1 MGGGGLWNISQN
13 RSHSLSFAES
23 PGDDGAPRR
32 PGTVWHVTKNI
43 CSFDLYTIA
52 LAIGC
57 MKSTLHKTAERRA
70 PLRPPGRL
78 TTPVRGGAVHHQGEE
93 EARRTVSI
101 CAAAAPGEQA
111 GTSFPVWW
119 FKKQG

>member
-1 MGGGGLWNISQN
+1 MGEGVPHFPLVSCWLWNLSQN
-13 RSHSLSFAES
+13 RSHCVSFAVS
-23 PGDDGAPRR
+23 PGDAGAPRHS
-32 PGTVWHVTKNI
+32 GTVWHVTKNI

-70 PLRPPGRL
+70 PLRSPGRL

-93 EARRTVSI
+93 EARRTSLN
-101 CAAAAPGEQA
+101 
-111 GTSFPVWW
+111 S
-119 FKKQG
+119 